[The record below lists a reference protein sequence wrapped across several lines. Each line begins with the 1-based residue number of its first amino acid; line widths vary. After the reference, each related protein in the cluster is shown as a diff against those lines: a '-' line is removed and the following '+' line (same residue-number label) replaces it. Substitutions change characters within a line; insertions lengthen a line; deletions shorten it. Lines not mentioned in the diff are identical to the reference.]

1 MPLLKKNLN
10 MATLPWF
17 RAMFGTPATRSGVM
31 RSKRP
36 LPATF
41 ETDVRILHDKVRRR
55 YYLTSVPCRLRP
67 RVGAISKL
75 RASPPPAP
83 AGGVGAPAA
92 APPARQQRQLALDP
106 GVRTF
111 MTGYDPTGLAIEWGC
126 GQTNARLWRLANTAN
141 GIRARAAKPEA
152 GHRKRRHMR
161 REPRRA
167 SANMVD
173 ELHHKFAAWACAN
186 YDLILLPEF
195 QVKGMA
201 RKGRRRIG
209 KKTVSSMY
217 TLAHYP
223 VPAVHSAQGQA
234 ARRHAAPRRRGLH
247 VQDVRPLRQDARGR
261 RAQALR
267 LSVLRPHRRP
277 RHRRRQ
283 ERRPQARQRQS
294 VSAAEGFFKKKAVPL
309 AGSGA
314 ASYRLA
320 GGSFR
325 EELPRCRNCSMK
337 YS

>member
-55 YYLTSVPCRLRP
+55 YYLTGVPCRLRP

-75 RASPPPAP
+75 RAPPTTPPSARTRGRSGS
-83 AGGVGAPAA
+83 ARSGT
-92 APPARQQRQLALDP
+92 PPARQQRQLALDP

-161 REPRRA
+161 RAE
-167 SANMVD
+167 
-173 ELHHKFAAWACAN
+173 
-186 YDLILLPEF
+186 
-195 QVKGMA
+195 A
-201 RKGRRRIG
+201 RIRK
-209 KKTVSSMY
+209 
-217 TLAHYP
+217 H
-223 VPAVHSAQGQA
+223 
-234 ARRHAAPRRRGLH
+234 
-247 VQDVRPLRQDARGR
+247 GR
-261 RAQALR
+261 RAP
-267 LSVLRPHRRP
+267 S
-277 RHRRRQ
+277 
-283 ERRPQARQRQS
+283 
-294 VSAAEGFFKKKAVPL
+294 
-309 AGSGA
+309 
-314 ASYRLA
+314 
-320 GGSFR
+320 
-325 EELPRCRNCSMK
+325 
-337 YS
+337 

>member
-1 MPLLKKNLN
+1 
-10 MATLPWF
+10 
-17 RAMFGTPATRSGVM
+17 
-31 RSKRP
+31 
-36 LPATF
+36 
-41 ETDVRILHDKVRRR
+41 
-55 YYLTSVPCRLRP
+55 
-67 RVGAISKL
+67 
-75 RASPPPAP
+75 
-83 AGGVGAPAA
+83 
-92 APPARQQRQLALDP
+92 
-106 GVRTF
+106 

-209 KKTVSSMY
+209 KKTVSSMC

-234 ARRHAAPRRRGLH
+234 ARRHAAPRRRGIH

-261 RAQALR
+261 HAQALR

-283 ERRPQARQRQS
+283 ERRPQARQRQIRERGRG
-294 VSAAEGFFKKKAVPL
+294 VLKKKSRPA
-309 AGSGA
+309 SGL
-314 ASYRLA
+314 RRRQL
-320 GGSFR
+320 
-325 EELPRCRNCSMK
+325 
-337 YS
+337 